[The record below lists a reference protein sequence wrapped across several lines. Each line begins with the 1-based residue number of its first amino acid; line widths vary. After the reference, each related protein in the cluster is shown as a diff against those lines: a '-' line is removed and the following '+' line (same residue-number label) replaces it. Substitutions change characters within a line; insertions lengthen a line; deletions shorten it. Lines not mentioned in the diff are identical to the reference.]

1 MGNISMKWKEV
12 NPAYRSKVLLRAENL
27 AAVLNLSK
35 DKPFQSLSCKGLL
48 VDDQNIGFVVN
59 LPSPGR
65 IPKETKSLLDLFSTK
80 GGLEPPSL
88 SD

>member
-1 MGNISMKWKEV
+1 MGLKEV

-27 AAVLNLSK
+27 AALLNVSK
-35 DKPFQSLSCKGLL
+35 DKTFQSLSCKGLL
-48 VDDQNIGFVVN
+48 EDDQKIGFVVN
-59 LPSPGR
+59 QPSADR
-65 IPKETKSLLDLFSTK
+65 IPKEPKSLLDLFSTK